1 MRPPRS
7 LPVRTLQAA
16 PDQWPGSLPGTN
28 SPLDCSCPG
37 KAPRGGFC
45 SGPAKPDPRRRL
57 GLVAAALVFSAAAF
71 GQPPT
76 TTSWADPTRP
86 PGALVADTAASA
98 PRAPRPA
105 ATASSAAPAIPQLQ
119 SVQVGTDGRA
129 TALVDGRLLQAGDA
143 LGGSRVV
150 AIDADGLTLR
160 DAKGRSERLSLI
172 SSSIAK
178 RDGGAEKPVA
188 VATETRQAGRQGQRP

>member
-1 MRPPRS
+1 M
-7 LPVRTLQAA
+7 LALLLATTAAQAA
-16 PDQWPGSLPGTN
+16 PGAMTWN
-28 SPLDCSCPG
+28 
-37 KAPRGGFC
+37 
-45 SGPAKPDPRRRL
+45 
-57 GLVAAALVFSAAAF
+57 
-71 GQPPT
+71 
-76 TTSWADPTRP
+76 DPTRP
-86 PGALVADTAASA
+86 AGALAADAGASA

-105 ATASSAAPAIPQLQ
+105 ATASSAVPATPQLQ

-143 LGGSRVV
+143 LGASRVI

-160 DAKGRSERLSLI
+160 DAKGRSERLPLI